1 MEHSDIR
8 QKPSVFDINYINYDA
23 SLETVQSA
31 VQKELN
37 GPGKRLGYRALNQK
51 MRMQHEVQVP
61 RNLVHKMLQNED
73 AEGLEF
79 RRPSSKKKERKRL
92 YSCDGPLNAV
102 SLDGHDK
109 LCGYQNWTF
118 PLGVYGY
125 LDTDSRKILFLSACI
140 FVFKRKIALPD

>member
-1 MEHSDIR
+1 MEI
-8 QKPSVFDINYINYDA
+8 
-23 SLETVQSA
+23 VQAA

-61 RNLVHKMLQNED
+61 RNLVHKMLQNEEPD
-73 AEGLEF
+73 GLEF

-92 YSCDGPLNAV
+92 YSCDGPLNVV

-109 LCGYQNWTF
+109 LCGYLKIGLSRWVCMDILTLIQERSYF
-118 PLGVYGY
+118 CPSAFLY
-125 LDTDSRKILFLSACI
+125 LKERLHF
-140 FVFKRKIALPD
+140 

>member
-1 MEHSDIR
+1 
-8 QKPSVFDINYINYDA
+8 
-23 SLETVQSA
+23 
-31 VQKELN
+31 
-37 GPGKRLGYRALNQK
+37 
-51 MRMQHEVQVP
+51 MQHEVQVP